1 MAAQQERDK
10 FWNTFD
16 RYLERQNNP
25 FYVSHVK
32 NGKNQAAGNIN
43 NLSPMAMQT
52 ICCEYKYKYH
62 EIWVLV
68 YINHKVELYNY
79 LYAKKDE
86 IEENLGYEVDW
97 IDRGPRASSVR
108 IIKKSFKINKSYD
121 KMIQEVF
128 PYILDFI
135 RVFEPYLKAFVD

>member
-52 ICCEYKYKYH
+52 ICCEFKYRDQV
-62 EIWVLV
+62 ILVQV
-68 YINHKVELYNY
+68 YINQKIELFDY
-79 LYAKKDE
+79 LYSRKKE
-86 IEENLGYEVDW
+86 IEKRLGYEVEW
-97 IDRGPRASSVR
+97 IERGMRSKTVR
-108 IIKKSFKINKSYD
+108 RIQKVFPIDKSYYE
-121 KMIQEVF
+121 MVREVF

-135 RVFEPYLKAFVD
+135 RVFSPYLK

>member
-52 ICCEYKYKYH
+52 ICCEFKYQDQV
-62 EIWVLV
+62 ILVQV
-68 YINHKVELYNY
+68 YINQKIELFDY
-79 LYAKKDE
+79 LYSRKKE
-86 IEENLGYEVDW
+86 IEKRLGYEVEW
-97 IDRGPRASSVR
+97 IERGMRSKTVR
-108 IIKKSFKINKSYD
+108 RIQKVFPIDKSYYE
-121 KMIQEVF
+121 MVREVF

-135 RVFEPYLKAFVD
+135 RVFSPYLK